1 MKIAVFPDTCARSG
15 KPVMKAFIESLQGE
29 NIIICKN
36 NERPDCDVVV
46 MWSWL
51 LGMYGRDSIYNH
63 YKNKA
68 KFLILEVGGLKR
80 NHAWRIGIGGIN
92 RDAEFANEQVDDKRL
107 SLFNLEP
114 YGWHNSEGEYI
125 VICTQNPK
133 SIAWDQSSIEQW
145 CEKQIKWIRTH
156 TDKKILLR
164 PHPRASVNLNKLVS
178 NNVEISV
185 PKFIGE
191 HDHVDL
197 DKLLGRADCVVNYNS
212 NPAIE
217 SVLAGIPVYVDE
229 SSLCRPVGNAI
240 GSDMIHARPD
250 RSEWCKQ
257 ISYCEWFVEEI
268 QQGLPWKR
276 LREKL

>member
-1 MKIAVFPDTCARSG
+1 
-15 KPVMKAFIESLQGE
+15 
-29 NIIICKN
+29 
-36 NERPDCDVVV
+36 
-46 MWSWL
+46 
-51 LGMYGRDSIYNH
+51 
-63 YKNKA
+63 
-68 KFLILEVGGLKR
+68 
-80 NHAWRIGIGGIN
+80 
-92 RDAEFANEQVDDKRL
+92 
-107 SLFNLEP
+107 
-114 YGWHNSEGEYI
+114 
-125 VICTQNPK
+125 
-133 SIAWDQSSIEQW
+133 
-145 CEKQIKWIRTH
+145 
-156 TDKKILLR
+156 
-164 PHPRASVNLNKLVS
+164 VS

-191 HDHVDL
+191 HDNVDF